1 MSGIAGSDHSDKLL
15 RVFHNVSSP
24 MLFGVSFAT
33 RFGVLFPTL
42 FGVVVPTFDPDLDPL
57 LVPPSLITF
66 GSRRGF
72 IRGIED
78 PKAATCG
85 LVLYAGIAYLR
96 SLASYMCPRC
106 LA

>member
-15 RVFHNVSSP
+15 CVFHNVSSP

-57 LVPPSLITF
+57 LVPPSLITL

-72 IRGIED
+72 VRG
-78 PKAATCG
+78 AFFFGRLT
-85 LVLYAGIAYLR
+85 V
-96 SLASYMCPRC
+96 
-106 LA
+106 